1 MTYTLTA
8 DESKVAQCG
17 SVDYSLFTDPA
28 KGWENID
35 LFKYFAS
42 GDYPKMPCNEEGISF
57 IVQDVLDLG
66 YTKAQAKTIID
77 SLIAK
82 GVLVSDDFHPW
93 TLADMQSYD
102 PSELNPFQ
110 QTLKDKTETIDGN
123 WLYVLTQEYI
133 NYIAAQ

>member
-1 MTYTLTA
+1 
-8 DESKVAQCG
+8 
-17 SVDYSLFTDPA
+17 
-28 KGWENID
+28 
-35 LFKYFAS
+35 
-42 GDYPKMPCNEEGISF
+42 MPCNEEGISF

-77 SLIAK
+77 SLLAK
-82 GVLVSDDFHPW
+82 KVLLSDDFHPW

-123 WLYVLTQEYI
+123 WLYVLTPEYI

>member
-1 MTYTLTA
+1 M
-8 DESKVAQCG
+8 K
-17 SVDYSLFTDPA
+17 
-28 KGWENID
+28 
-35 LFKYFAS
+35 
-42 GDYPKMPCNEEGISF
+42 EGISF

-66 YTKAQAKTIID
+66 FTKAFTKTIIN

-82 GVLVSDDFHPW
+82 KVLLSDDFHPW

-110 QTLKDKTETIDGN
+110 QSIKDKTETIDGN
-123 WLYVLTQEYI
+123 WLFVLTPEYI

>member
-1 MTYTLTA
+1 
-8 DESKVAQCG
+8 
-17 SVDYSLFTDPA
+17 
-28 KGWENID
+28 
-35 LFKYFAS
+35 
-42 GDYPKMPCNEEGISF
+42 
-57 IVQDVLDLG
+57 
-66 YTKAQAKTIID
+66 
-77 SLIAK
+77 
-82 GVLVSDDFHPW
+82 VSDDFHPW